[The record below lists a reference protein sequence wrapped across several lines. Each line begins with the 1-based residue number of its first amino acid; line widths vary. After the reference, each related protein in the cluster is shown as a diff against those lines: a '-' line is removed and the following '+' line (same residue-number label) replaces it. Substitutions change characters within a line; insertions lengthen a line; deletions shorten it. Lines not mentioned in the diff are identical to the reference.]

1 MKLELKA
8 KPGLIIGGEPRAN
21 LLPVEVRAEFREGNL
36 RRILTFALIGV
47 VVVVGA
53 GLGGTLLLANS
64 ASSALAAEQATTA
77 NLLAQQVKYIEVRQ
91 ITKSINQLD
100 SASEV
105 ATTFEVDWKAFMDS
119 VSGVLPGGVAI
130 SSFMVDSATPLTP
143 YAQSTLPLQKSRVAT
158 LSVTVSTSVI
168 PDAQALMDSL
178 AQVKGV
184 ADVSLTAINEGSDD
198 TGYSVTVVVHVNE
211 DALSARSIAG
221 AEASK

>member
-36 RRILTFALIGV
+36 RRILTFVLVGV

-53 GLGGTLLLANS
+53 GVGGSLLLANS
-64 ASSALAAEQATTA
+64 ASSALESERSTTA
-77 NLLAQQVKYIEVRQ
+77 SLLAQQVKYIEVRQ

-100 SASEV
+100 AASEV

-119 VSGVLPGGVAI
+119 VSAVLPGGVAI

-143 YAQSTLPLQKSRVAT
+143 YPQATVPLQKTRVAT
-158 LSVTVSTSVI
+158 LSVTVSASVI
-168 PDAQALMDSL
+168 PNAQALMDSL
-178 AQVKGV
+178 ASVKGV
-184 ADVSLTAINEGSDD
+184 ADVSLTAINEGSDN
-198 TGYSVTVVVHVNE
+198 TGYAVTVVVHVNQ
-211 DALSARSIAG
+211 DALSARSTA
-221 AEASK
+221 ATEATK